1 MDDARLRPREHL
13 RGDGTFERIR
23 RRGLS
28 AGDEVLYVRGMA
40 NDLGHARLGL
50 AVGRGSGGAVQRAR
64 LRRMIREAFRLNKG
78 QLPRGLDLLVS
89 PRPRAFE
96 APLAA
101 VGRSLITLAGQ
112 LAGKLQRKKRGTE

>member
-50 AVGRGSGGAVQRAR
+50 AVGRSSGNAVRRAR

-78 QLPRGLDLLVS
+78 RLPAGLDLLVS
-89 PRPRAFE
+89 PRSG
-96 APLAA
+96 AA
-101 VGRSLITLAGQ
+101 DAKPDALGRSLAELSARV
-112 LAGKLQRKKRGTE
+112 AGKLKETGLK